1 MAMYKPVSSAALALV
16 AFASPA
22 LAQDWPARRAVTMVV
37 PFAAGGP
44 FDTIGRILASGLTE
58 TLGQQVIVENA
69 GGAGGVTG
77 ASRAAQGAPRGH
89 GFPLRGR
96 ATPAV
101 LPTPYQKALYH
112 SPARP
117 SPGA

>member
-44 FDTIGRILASGLTE
+44 FDTIGRIPAAGLGDTLA
-58 TLGQQVIVENA
+58 QQVIVGNV
-69 GGAGGVTG
+69 GGAGGMMG
-77 ASRAAQGAPRGH
+77 ASRLAEAAPRGYL
-89 GFPLRGR
+89 FLLGR
-96 ATPAV
+96 SAP
-101 LPTPYQKALYH
+101 P
-112 SPARP
+112 
-117 SPGA
+117 